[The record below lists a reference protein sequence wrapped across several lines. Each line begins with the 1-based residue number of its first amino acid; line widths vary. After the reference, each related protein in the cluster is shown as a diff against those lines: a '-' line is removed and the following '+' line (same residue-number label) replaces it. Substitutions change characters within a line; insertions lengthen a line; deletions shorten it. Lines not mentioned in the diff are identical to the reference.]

1 MKNKDK
7 KVRPKKVKVRKK
19 DKFKAIKKA
28 IVPAYI
34 APQFLEKN
42 MVLSRYLNQVYLY

>member
-7 KVRPKKVKVRKK
+7 KGRPKKVKVRKK
-19 DKFKAIKKA
+19 DKFRTIKKA

-42 MVLSRYLNQVYLY
+42 MELSRYLHQEYLY